1 MIPPRVHASAQPRLS
16 SLAPARS
23 LAPRI
28 LPPSLVLA
36 LALATIGCGSK
47 SETSTGPTPVKCQVS
62 LEAPANSITA
72 AGGQEAITVSA
83 QPECSWTAS
92 SAATWITGLT
102 PASGQGNGRVEF
114 QAAANPAGTMRQG
127 DIAVNDQHIPVQQQP
142 APCRFEVSPVAQT
155 ISAGGG
161 TITIAVAAPTGC
173 GWQAS
178 GEAGWARLTG
188 TSGTGSGSVGLRVDS
203 NEGATRSTALLVA
216 GQTVTVTQESPT
228 SPTSPNSPNC
238 VFSLDQA
245 NGVVSAAGGSLTV
258 AVSGTAG
265 CAWTATSEVPWI
277 TVVAGAS
284 GTGSGTITFNVAA
297 TSGAARSGT
306 LTIAGRAFTVMQQGA
321 AGPAPAPNCS
331 YSIAPDNQSL
341 GAAGGEG
348 AAITIS
354 TSAGCAW
361 MATSQAFWITLT
373 SPASGSGPGT
383 VTFTV
388 AANGGGARTGSLS
401 VAGRAF
407 TVTQQAAAGPGPG
420 PDCSYSIA
428 PDNQS
433 IGAAGGEGATIA
445 ISTSSGCA
453 WTAASQAGWI
463 TLTSPA
469 SGSGPGTATFTV
481 AANGGGAR
489 TGSLSVA
496 GRSFTV
502 TQQAAAAPG
511 PDCSYSIDPDS
522 QSMGAAGGEGAAI
535 RVSTSGGC
543 AWTAASQAG
552 WITVTSPASDRGPGT
567 VRFTVA
573 ANGGGARTGSLSVA
587 GRTFTVTQQAAAGP
601 GPAPSCSYSIA
612 PDNQSI
618 GAAGGE
624 GATIAISTSAGCA
637 WTAASQAAWITLT
650 SPASGSGPGTVTFT
664 VAANGGGERTGS
676 LSIAGRAFTVT
687 QQAAAGPGPSC
698 SYSIAPDNQ
707 TIGAAGGEGERIRIS
722 TMGRCA
728 WTAASQAAWITLTS
742 PASGSGPD
750 TVTFTV
756 AANGGGERTGSLSI
770 AGRAFTVTQRAAAAP
785 APSCSYSI
793 APQSQSMGAAGGNGS
808 TVAVSTAAGCAWSAR
823 SNEGWI
829 TLGSGANGNG
839 PGVVT
844 FSAAANN
851 AMARNG
857 TLTIA
862 GQSFTVNQASACTFS
877 INPTELSINEEG
889 GPGTVAVS
897 AGAGCGWTA
906 SSNDS
911 WITITGGSSGSGN
924 GTVRFD
930 VASTNG
936 KKRDGTLTI
945 AGRTFKV
952 DQNKK
957 NDLTGDGN

>member
-401 VAGRAF
+401 VAGR
-407 TVTQQAAAGPGPG
+407 
-420 PDCSYSIA
+420 
-428 PDNQS
+428 
-433 IGAAGGEGATIA
+433 
-445 ISTSSGCA
+445 
-453 WTAASQAGWI
+453 
-463 TLTSPA
+463 
-469 SGSGPGTATFTV
+469 
-481 AANGGGAR
+481 
-489 TGSLSVA
+489 
-496 GRSFTV
+496 SFTV

-676 LSIAGRAFTVT
+676 LSIAGRTFTVT
-687 QQAAAGPGPSC
+687 QQAAAAPAPSC